1 MRQGAEGLGLDDELL
16 SGLRHL
22 EIQEG
27 RDLQIQVKD
36 QGDGKAGIV
45 ERGIVQRGPSPKD
58 PQWI

>member
-1 MRQGAEGLGLDDELL
+1 MCQGAVGLGIDDELL
-16 SGLRHL
+16 SGLRQL

-27 RDLQIQVKD
+27 RDLQIQVKH

-45 ERGIVQRGPSPKD
+45 QGGRVQGGPSPED

>member
-27 RDLQIQVKD
+27 RDLQIQVKH

-45 ERGIVQRGPSPKD
+45 EGGRVQGGPSPKD